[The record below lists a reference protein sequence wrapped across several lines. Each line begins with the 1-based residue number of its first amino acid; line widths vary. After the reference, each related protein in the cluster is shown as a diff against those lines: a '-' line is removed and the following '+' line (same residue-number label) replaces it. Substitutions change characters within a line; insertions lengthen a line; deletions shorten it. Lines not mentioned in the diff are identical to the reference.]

1 MIPCSAPH
9 THSRVVCILGPT
21 GSGKNDLAL
30 DLCRFYS
37 SQIINFDSRQVYRGL
52 PIVTAQPG
60 PDDMRKCPHHLYGFL
75 NPAERMSAG
84 RFVKLASERI
94 SAVSAK
100 GCLPLLV
107 GGTGLYL
114 RALIHG
120 LAFIPQVPE
129 KVRAQLQSM
138 CAAQGPEALHK
149 KLEAIDPEYAQK
161 ISSKDRQRITRAL
174 EVYQATGRTLT
185 QWHGRKK
192 LKPGLSVLKLGM
204 DVEWE
209 RLVKSLRFRIEQ
221 MLARGAVEEV
231 RSVWAENAY
240 DRNLPALTGIG
251 CRELL
256 DYLEGRLGLNEC
268 IEEWFKSTRNYAKRQ
283 LTWFRKEPEVHWI
296 RPDQTWEAVRQIQ
309 VFLSH

>member
-1 MIPCSAPH
+1 MIPCSDQNKKQ
-9 THSRVVCILGPT
+9 RIVCILGPT

-30 DLCRFYS
+30 DLCRFFS

-52 PIVTAQPG
+52 PIITAQPC
-60 PDDMRKCPHHLYGFL
+60 PEDMHKCPHHLYGFL
-75 NPAERMSAG
+75 SPAERMSAG
-84 RFVKLASERI
+84 RFVELARERI
-94 SAVSAK
+94 SAVSDE

-120 LAFIPQVPE
+120 LASIPPVPE
-129 KVRAQLQSM
+129 KLRAEIQSM
-138 CAAQGPEALHK
+138 CAAQGPEALHR

-161 ISSKDRQRITRAL
+161 ISNKDRQRITRSL

-185 QWHGRKK
+185 QWHGRRTFKS
-192 LKPGLSVLKLGM
+192 GLSALKLGI

-209 RLVKSLRFRIEQ
+209 QLVESLRSRIEK
-221 MLARGAVEEV
+221 MLVLGALEEV

-240 DRNLPALTGIG
+240 DRNLPALSGIG

-256 DYLEGRLGLNEC
+256 DYLEGRMDLDEC
-268 IEEWFKSTRNYAKRQ
+268 VHEWFRSTRNYAKRQ

-296 RPDQTWEAVRQIQ
+296 RPDQTAEAVRQIQ
-309 VFLSH
+309 AFLNH